1 MTTNLPAMLL
11 FLSSQLGLCYV
22 WKVTVNSKLLAHS
35 CASWVASQ
43 GKDSCISGRKSLQR
57 RLKNMVYMT
66 LKTARKS
73 KKGKLGRSREG
84 EQDRSLHIG

>member
-1 MTTNLPAMLL
+1 
-11 FLSSQLGLCYV
+11 
-22 WKVTVNSKLLAHS
+22 
-35 CASWVASQ
+35 
-43 GKDSCISGRKSLQR
+43 
-57 RLKNMVYMT
+57 MVYMT